1 MIVIATG
8 ISGSGKVRELGGGTG
23 YLARAVEDA
32 ERLIESAQLEGRWA
46 SPIKRLRLVDVGRL
60 MLERARDLGLDVS
73 TETILDMSPE
83 ALQQLR
89 AVALTEVVNDAE
101 LWREDTATI
110 LVTHACFWWK
120 GHLIP
125 GLDTHYLKL
134 LFDETRRRTTP
145 AEQQVAVQET
155 LPELKLAP
163 PVRPEGVFY
172 VTIVD
177 SVYQIHR
184 RLQETAQW
192 RGQVPTNE
200 LIFWQEQEVFLT
212 KMLADYERVPHYLVA
227 HDDPTRTLI
236 DLICF
241 KRPRIYLGYPI
252 THLRREGLWH
262 LIEEARAFA
271 RRLREYFVVFDPL
284 SVKDEEAASFARIGE
299 PEFDAQFSPEQRAD
313 MEAWAGSLEE
323 ARAWALALDERT
335 RLNLGRATVVRDLR
349 LIDQSDMNVV
359 FYPTS
364 QMSFGVLSEMIH
376 AHTTGKK
383 VYVLYPFSAMSPFL
397 EFSAT
402 RVFAPSP
409 EEANPRTPEEIE
421 EFMAR
426 AGDEVVEELRRA
438 YAPQ

>member
-8 ISGSGKVRELGGGTG
+8 VSGCGKVRELGGGPG
-23 YLARAVEDA
+23 HLVRLVDDA
-32 ERLIESAQLEGRWA
+32 ERWIESAQLEGRWT
-46 SPIKRLRLVDVGRL
+46 SPIKHLRLVDVGKL

-73 TETILDMSPE
+73 TETILDMSHE

-89 AVALTEVVNDAE
+89 AVALTEVVNDPE
-101 LWREDTATI
+101 LWREDSATI

-134 LFDETRRRTTP
+134 LFDETRRRLTP
-145 AEQQVAVQET
+145 GAPPVAVQET

-184 RLQETAQW
+184 RLIETEQW
-192 RGQVPTNE
+192 RDQVPTNE
-200 LIFWQEQEVFLT
+200 LILWQEQEVFLT
-212 KMLADYERVPHYLVA
+212 KMLADYERVPHYVVA
-227 HDDPTRTLI
+227 HDEPTKTLF

-241 KRPRIYLGYPI
+241 KRPRLYLGYPI
-252 THLRREGLWH
+252 THLRREGLWY

-271 RRLREYFVVFDPL
+271 HRLREHFVVFDPL
-284 SVKDEEAASFARIGE
+284 SVKDEEAAAFARIGTS
-299 PEFDAQFSPEQRAD
+299 EFETQFSPAQRAEI
-313 MEAWAGSLEE
+313 EAWAGSLEE
-323 ARAWALALDERT
+323 AQAWAQGLDERT

-349 LIDQSDMNVV
+349 LIDQSHVNVV

-383 VYVLYPFSAMSPFL
+383 VYVIYPFSSLSPFL
-397 EFSAT
+397 EYNAT
-402 RVFAPSP
+402 RVFAPRADQP
-409 EEANPRTPEEIE
+409 NPRTAEEIQA
-421 EFMAR
+421 FMAR
-426 AGDEVVEELRRA
+426 ASGEVIQELLREDG
-438 YAPQ
+438 PQ

>member
-8 ISGSGKVRELGGGTG
+8 ISGCGKVRELGGGPG
-23 YLARAVEDA
+23 HLVRLVDDA
-32 ERLIESAQLEGRWA
+32 ERWIESAQLEGRWT
-46 SPIKRLRLVDVGRL
+46 SPIKHLRLGDVGKL

-120 GHLIP
+120 GPLIP

-134 LFDETRRRTTP
+134 LFDETRRRLTP
-145 AEQQVAVQET
+145 GEQPVAVQET

-177 SVYQIHR
+177 GVYQIHR
-184 RLQETAQW
+184 RLHETQQW

-200 LIFWQEQEVFLT
+200 LILWQEQEVFLT
-212 KMLADYERVPHYLVA
+212 KILADYERVPHYVVA
-227 HDDPTRTLI
+227 HDEPTKTLF

-271 RRLREYFVVFDPL
+271 HRLREHFVVFDPL
-284 SVKDEEAASFARIGE
+284 SVKDEEAAPFARSGTAEVATPLSPGPRPAPRRSERDERRLGPDE
-299 PEFDAQFSPEQRAD
+299 PDVVRRALRND
-313 MEAWAGSLEE
+313 PRPYDGQEGLCDLSVLH
-323 ARAWALALDERT
+323 ALAVPGVQCHP
-335 RLNLGRATVVRDLR
+335 RLCPAAGRAE
-349 LIDQSDMNVV
+349 
-359 FYPTS
+359 PP
-364 QMSFGVLSEMIH
+364 H
-376 AHTTGKK
+376 AGGDPG
-383 VYVLYPFSAMSPFL
+383 LYGSGA
-397 EFSAT
+397 A
-402 RVFAPSP
+402 
-409 EEANPRTPEEIE
+409 
-421 EFMAR
+421 
-426 AGDEVVEELRRA
+426 AGGLGDSGG
-438 YAPQ
+438 